1 MSNSLLGPG
10 NVPRKTGIHH
20 PVKGMERLGSK
31 PKLSVNSTF
40 PTRNSLLTKECFRT
54 QLSTATLPISTKYT
68 AQNTTPKSHEWFQTK
83 IDSTEQTFW
92 NPCKPKRSRT
102 RHRRY
107 QVGKKKKVK
116 MRSGSILIMPLSATL
131 ELHICDCHF

>member
-40 PTRNSLLTKECFRT
+40 PTRNSVLTKECFRAD
-54 QLSTATLPISTKYT
+54 LSTATLPISTKYT

-83 IDSTEQTFW
+83 IGSTEQMFW
-92 NPCKPKRSRT
+92 NPCKPKKVQNQTQEIPS
-102 RHRRY
+102 
-107 QVGKKKKVK
+107 GKKKK
-116 MRSGSILIMPLSATL
+116 
-131 ELHICDCHF
+131 